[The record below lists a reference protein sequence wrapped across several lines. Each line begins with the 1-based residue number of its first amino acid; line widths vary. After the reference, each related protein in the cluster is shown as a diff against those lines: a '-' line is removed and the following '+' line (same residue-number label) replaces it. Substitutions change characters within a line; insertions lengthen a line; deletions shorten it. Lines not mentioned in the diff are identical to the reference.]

1 MIKTNTFTGRSI
13 LLKNQNEQ
21 IFVLNQQTAEKILVY
36 ESKADNNME
45 ILCIDR
51 GVIYDDRPP
60 QYKHY
65 LKSKIHIIDEKNNR
79 IIFVKCSAHLIAD
92 SGYPPF
98 AIVGIDYKG
107 THLFC
112 IELEEELEPISI
124 FAYKNGDLILLGK
137 YNRWLGNNGGKSY
150 DCIMRISVEGN
161 IIWKKTKELS
171 CNEFTGTYQMWGYK
185 DNENHYHHFHDWGQL
200 FLTSNDKILIETVY
214 ENAKSSYEL
223 FASDNEFNAEI
234 NGKSLCHQK
243 INSDSLIRMEE
254 RYIYIVED
262 KISVIIRSSFDNTGQ
277 KLSEDKI
284 FLKLRPQ
291 KIDIN
296 IHGIAALYPGYIKYQ
311 NFSGIDLSIPLDT
324 EAVTVIKSIFTSK
337 PVIFLFE
344 SEGGELAKMIKVF
357 TDEGIVETM
366 VDTNEVGYIQV
377 VCVHDKIL
385 CLWNDIMNRKSML
398 FISMRK
404 I

>member
-13 LLKNQNEQ
+13 LLKNQKEQ
-21 IFVLNQQTAEKILVY
+21 IFVLNQQIAEKILVY
-36 ESKADNNME
+36 ELKSNNYME
-45 ILCIDR
+45 ILYIDR

-60 QYKHY
+60 QYEHY

-79 IIFVKCSAHLIAD
+79 IIFVKYSTHLIAD
-92 SGYPPF
+92 SGYSPF

-124 FAYKNGDLILLGK
+124 FAYKNGDLLLLGN
-137 YNRWLGNNGGKSY
+137 YNRWLGKNGGKSY
-150 DCIMRISVEGN
+150 NCIMRISTNGN

-171 CNEFTGTYQMWGYK
+171 CNEFDGTYQVWDYK
-185 DNENHYHHFHDWGQL
+185 DNENFHHEVSDWGRL
-200 FLTSNDKILIETVY
+200 FLTSDDKILIETVDG
-214 ENAKSSYEL
+214 NSKSIYKL
-223 FASDNEFNAEI
+223 YTSDNEFNADLE
-234 NGKSLCHQK
+234 GKSLYFQK
-243 INSDSLIRMEE
+243 IRSDSLIQVDES
-254 RYIYIVED
+254 YITIVEN
-262 KISVIIRSSFDNTGQ
+262 SVPHIIRSIFDNDGK
-277 KLSEDKI
+277 KLSEEKI

-311 NFSGIDLSIPLDT
+311 NFSGIDLYIPLDA

-337 PVIFLFE
+337 PIIFLFE
-344 SEGGELAKMIKVF
+344 SEEGKLAKTIKVF
-357 TDEGIVETM
+357 TREGVVETI
-366 VDTNEVGYIQV
+366 VDTNEPGYIQV

-385 CLWNDIMNRKSML
+385 CLWNDIMNRESML
-398 FISMRK
+398 FLSMGK